1 MQDLVNL
8 NGGKPSTTSL
18 VVAERFGKRHD
29 TVLRAIRNLE
39 CSDDFH
45 RRNFAELIA
54 HIEVGKGAQKPI
66 PAYAITRDGF
76 AFLAMGFTGR
86 EAAQWKEKFLEAFNA
101 MEASLTQQNALADR
115 LRAVEARLAAWPNPA
130 QRAQMRG
137 ALQAGSWG
145 FGLALAT
152 VEQALDQDGEIRPLR
167 RPLNALAH

>member
-39 CSDDFH
+39 CSPEFNA
-45 RRNFAELIA
+45 RNFAAVEYID
-54 HIEVGKGAQKPI
+54 GKNEKRPM
-66 PAYAITRDGF
+66 YFITRDGF
-76 AFLAMGFTGR
+76 AFLAMGFTGK
-86 EAAQWKEKFLEAFNA
+86 AAMAWKEKFLDAFNR
-101 MEASLTQQNALADR
+101 MEAALSDPAHSPLSAR
-115 LRAVEARLAAWPNPA
+115 LRAVEARLAAWPNPV
-130 QRAQMRG
+130 QRAQLRG

-152 VEQALDQDGEIRPLR
+152 VEQALEQDGEIRPLR
-167 RPLNALAH
+167 RPLNALTH

>member
-39 CSDDFH
+39 CSPEFNA
-45 RRNFAELIA
+45 RNFAAVEYID
-54 HIEVGKGAQKPI
+54 GKNEKRPM
-66 PAYAITRDGF
+66 YFITRDGF